1 MLLVLT
7 LHFIHP
13 LGAGDTCLLSLFLY
27 LCVCLSF
34 SPPTSSSLHLLTTFD
49 QFGCLPVLSG
59 CRNLCQLTPRSSE
72 SLTVVTYFV
81 HHQQAALVVPPLPFF
96 FLFFSFLYQLSRPCF
111 YMFPLLTF
119 LQVFHA
125 ILHHHHWCRKKL
137 LAGSML
143 RNADRRETTH
153 PSL

>member
-13 LGAGDTCLLSLFLY
+13 LGAADICLLSLFLY
-27 LCVCLSF
+27 LCVYLSF

-49 QFGCLPVLSG
+49 QFKSLPVLSG
-59 CRNLCQLTPRSSE
+59 CRNLCQLTSRFSE

-96 FLFFSFLYQLSRPCF
+96 FFLFLFSISSPELALICSLCLPF
-111 YMFPLLTF
+111 YRYST
-119 LQVFHA
+119 A
-125 ILHHHHWCRKKL
+125 ILHHHHWCRKKG

-143 RNADRRETTH
+143 RSADRREITY